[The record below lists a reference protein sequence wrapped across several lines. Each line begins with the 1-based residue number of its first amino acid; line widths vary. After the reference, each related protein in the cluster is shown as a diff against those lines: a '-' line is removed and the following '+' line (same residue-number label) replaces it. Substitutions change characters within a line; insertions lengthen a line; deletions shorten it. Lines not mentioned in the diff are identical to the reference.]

1 MTEELTLEELED
13 NMHKATIAY
22 LLGLKKIQEPIFMDY
37 IKEKVINNNDAM
49 YKYYFPNDKKINKE
63 TNNDETN
70 FANTSVT
77 IEPYKKM
84 CKEILL
90 RVRPGGN
97 KGFEEK
103 ANEAFIKFSSYSSDK
118 RIDTIKYLHN
128 FINGEKFLDVMIN
141 YNNEGS
147 YKEIIVKLT
156 CEQWYLFSTDIN
168 FRNLFIKKEEYEKIQ
183 ILKKELDE
191 TRERNI
197 QLYDELNKFRMS
209 KP

>member
-1 MTEELTLEELED
+1 MTEEPTLEELQD
-13 NMHKATIAY
+13 NMDKAIIAY
-22 LLGLKKIQEPIFMDY
+22 LLALKKKQEPIFLDF
-37 IKEKVINNNDAM
+37 IKEKVINDNDSL
-49 YKYYFPNDKKINKE
+49 YNYYFPNDKKINNE
-63 TNNDETN
+63 TNNETN

-84 CKEILL
+84 YKEILL
-90 RVRPGGN
+90 KIHPDKN
-97 KGFEEK
+97 KSFEEK
-103 ANEAFIKFSSYSSDK
+103 ANEAFIKFSSYNSDK
-118 RIDTIKYLHN
+118 HIDAIKYLHN
-128 FINGEKFLDVMIN
+128 FINSEKFLDIIIN

-156 CEQWYLFSTDIN
+156 REQWYLFCTDIN

-191 TRERNI
+191 VRERNI